1 MKKISVG
8 HKRNLDSAVTGQ
20 LLKNKLIRGELETY
34 ATAFIKAFNADTVPL
49 FPAPAKQVTLSKLT
63 SLSVKGGLGI
73 ENLEAQATNQ
83 PPNRLVWNKY
93 AGDADF
99 NLLIEKDAYPP
110 GLTTGAVMAAVAQRI
125 KMLLAETIGTTRF
138 ANLTQILSNETLH
151 APLYLCN
158 QVEALSHLVAFLSQD
173 LTPPIDGASFPGNAN
188 AQTIAQC
195 LSGLEPSLSGIR
207 GPDVQ
212 RAFQAITSSSGNQLL
227 VYRDRDEKLFFV
239 ADIGRVKSDWFDV
252 DYSFFPYAPG
262 RMDSLGFEVTELAI
276 AQQHA
281 REVNRTKLP
290 YDIFKV
296 VTSDF
301 TYTESERSMKDLG
314 PFDDFLYTAEFE
326 TREQKRPKSPYN
338 LSLYANNLIDDFDLI
353 RTALRFPGISVSQPK
368 DIAKDDY
375 RADVGHGAAKCEFV
389 DVAIPRIAS
398 PEWLYLQDRIYYDKI
413 PANPQPNQAYVK
425 VCNWEY
431 QCEENLN
438 LLIELAAGQSHSAH
452 KSGKRIDR
460 LIKAWNQCEM
470 ATVFPRPGSNAQL
483 PDKQPFEAPALL
495 VSNFADDYERLYG
508 FHPLPDDFYVQ
519 VFEPLFQLHQRL
531 AACQIKPNDT
541 TRAAVVTAAGTL
553 GQTGLGK
560 MVCGAQPAESTLVSS
575 LRTLVDASQISCDWA
590 LAALLTL
597 KASRIGDRIWF
608 PLSMKAEVK
617 DAAAVNSAN
626 LGLPQVNDGDII
638 FATRTA
644 GLPSQWLS
652 LTLVPR
658 GTLDGVNSIDFT
670 GSLERAN
677 QRLVNKVR
685 ENLLHSNNQM
695 LRIAYGQILNV
706 LLRANADSYLDNVIP
721 IDG

>member
-1 MKKISVG
+1 MRKISVD

-20 LLKNKLIRGELETY
+20 LLKITSIRNELESYT
-34 ATAFIKAFNADTVPL
+34 TAFIKAFNADNVPL
-49 FPAPAKQVTLSKLT
+49 FPAPAKQVTLAKLT

-83 PPNRLVWNKY
+83 PPNRLVWNNY

-99 NLLIEKDAYPP
+99 NLLIEKEAYPP
-110 GLTTGAVMAAVAQRI
+110 GLTTGAVMASVGQRI

-138 ANLTQILSNETLH
+138 ANLTQILSNQTLQ

-158 QVEALSHLVAFLSQD
+158 QVEALAHLVDFLSQD
-173 LTPPIDGASFPGNAN
+173 LTPPIDGANFPVNAD
-188 AQTIAQC
+188 ALTIAKC
-195 LSGLEPSLSGIR
+195 LSGLEPALSGIR
-207 GPDVQ
+207 GPDIQ
-212 RAFQAITSSSGNQLL
+212 RAFQAITASSGNQLL
-227 VYRDRDEKLFFV
+227 VYRDREEKLFFV
-239 ADIGRVKSDWFDV
+239 SDVGRVKSEWFDV

-262 RMDSLGFEVTELAI
+262 RMDGLGFEVTELAI
-276 AQQHA
+276 AQQRA

-301 TYTESERSMKDLG
+301 TYTESERTMKELG

-398 PEWLYLQDRIYYDKI
+398 PEWFYLQDRVYYDKI

-460 LIKAWNQCEM
+460 LITAWNHCNM
-470 ATVFPRPGSNAQL
+470 ATVFPRSGGNAKL
-483 PDKQPFEAPALL
+483 PNDVSFEAPALL

-508 FHPLPDDFYVQ
+508 FHPLPDEFYVQ
-519 VFEPLFQLHQRL
+519 VFEPLFLFHQAL

-541 TRAAVVTAAGTL
+541 TRKAVVTAAGVL
-553 GQTGLGK
+553 GQTGLSK
-560 MVCGAQPAESTLVSS
+560 MACGAQNAEAPIVSG
-575 LRTLVDASQISCDWA
+575 LRTLVDAEQLSCDWA

-608 PLSMKAEVK
+608 PISMKAEVK
-617 DAAAVNSAN
+617 DANAVNNAN
-626 LGLPQVNDGDII
+626 LGLPQANDCDII
-638 FATRTA
+638 FATRTG
-644 GLPSQWLS
+644 GLPSQWLT
-652 LTLVPR
+652 LTLIPQGVD
-658 GTLDGVNSIDFT
+658 GTTPIDFT
-670 GSLERAN
+670 GPLVRAN
-677 QRLVNKVR
+677 QRLINKVR

-706 LLRANADSYLDNVIP
+706 LLRANADSYLDNIIP
-721 IDG
+721 LDG